1 MFILTC
7 VVKHAFGCLEV
18 VPCGSH
24 VGATSAP
31 SWTGSATCPRFSSG
45 PLLMW
50 QMMGSRQNQL
60 WPRWHLTWP
69 QQNLRGWCVGDD
81 VACHVNKLFGGL
93 GFKSV
98 FALMSTTTH
107 GCFRKHY
114 PTCSGVCLRC
124 LYWHLVCGMG
134 CNRRLPTC
142 QYWKHILWRC
152 LCAHRDHHKLWPPC
166 AFMLPKF
173 AFSETLKMP
182 WRINARHWWCCQAT
196 WDCICVDML
205 FV

>member
-1 MFILTC
+1 MEATSGPHQRHLGR
-7 VVKHAFGCLEV
+7 A
-18 VPCGSH
+18 VPHVHDFHPAPCWCGRWWGPAKISCGH
-24 VGATSAP
+24 VGI
-31 SWTGSATCPRFSSG
+31 WRGHIR
-45 PLLMW
+45 
-50 QMMGSRQNQL
+50 
-60 WPRWHLTWP
+60 
-69 QQNLRGWCVGDD
+69 NLRGWCVGDD
-81 VACHVNKLFGGL
+81 MACHVNKLFGGL